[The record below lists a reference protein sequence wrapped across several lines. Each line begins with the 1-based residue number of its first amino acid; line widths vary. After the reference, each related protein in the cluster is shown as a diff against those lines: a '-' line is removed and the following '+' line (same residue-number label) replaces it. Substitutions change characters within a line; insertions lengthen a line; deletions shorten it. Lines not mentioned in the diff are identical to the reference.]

1 MEASACSPSVV
12 LPLLSGPYTSTMRPR
27 GMPPPRHRS
36 SVNDPDGKV
45 SLRVPPRPGT
55 GPASTTRT
63 GRSSCGCPPAQAQVQ
78 RQRPGREGLPA
89 GAPPPRHRSSV
100 NDPDG
105 KVSLRVPPAPLLTPR
120 STATLTPPPSLLS
133 PSRAR
138 GSTRG
143 HADIKRVRKIKSAT
157 RLALFSAR

>member
-89 GAPPPRHRSSV
+89 GAPCAAPHASQHGNPDAAAVATVALQGSREHSWTRRHQ
-100 NDPDG
+100 
-105 KVSLRVPPAPLLTPR
+105 
-120 STATLTPPPSLLS
+120 
-133 PSRAR
+133 
-138 GSTRG
+138 TRKK
-143 HADIKRVRKIKSAT
+143 D
-157 RLALFSAR
+157 